1 LRPARLSTD
10 VFCFSTDKFPRP
22 EKKFFKKISKNFRDK
37 NLFAMSQNEKFFRQQ
52 NKNTLIKNF
61 YQNFDYH

>member
-1 LRPARLSTD
+1 LFFDRRIST
-10 VFCFSTDKFPRP
+10 FR
-22 EKKFFKKISKNFRDK
+22 KKIFKKNSKIFRDK

-52 NKNTLIKNF
+52 NKNALIKNF